1 MRHFLF
7 LQGMPC
13 DFFRAVADELQGQG
27 HRASRINL
35 CFADW
40 LFWHDSRAT
49 SYRGRLA
56 DWEGFLRGFI
66 SRQAVTDIVLL
77 GEQRKYHR
85 QAVALALQMG
95 VRVMATDF
103 GYFRPDWITLEP
115 NGMGGSST
123 MPRDPAVIL
132 AQARDLP
139 AVDFTPM
146 FHDSDWRMSAG
157 DLVGSLGNVLLKP
170 LYPFYQQSIE
180 RPHPLAY
187 FPAMGWALL
196 RKSRAARN
204 AQRSYQQLRE
214 AGRPFFVFPL
224 QLDHDFQIR
233 AYSPYKGM
241 GEALDEVLASF
252 AEHAPADCDLLV
264 KTHPWDPGL
273 IHWKRWIAR
282 SASRLGIAGRVHYLE
297 GGSLDDM
304 MRDARGVVTV
314 NSTSGLRAL
323 QLGRPVQVLGQAVY
337 HVHGL
342 THASGLHAFWADPP
356 LPDAALLDAFIRLLV
371 ARTQL
376 RGVFF
381 HPEGQRTALAGFV
394 QRLQSCPGQYSAAHG
409 ILRDGPAM
417 VQQKKF

>member
-13 DFFRAVADELQGQG
+13 DFFRVVADELQRQG

-40 LFWHDSRAT
+40 LFWHDDRAT
-49 SYRGRLA
+49 SFRGRLA
-56 DWEGFLRGFI
+56 DWEGFLRDFI
-66 SRQAVTDIVLL
+66 VRQAVTDIVLL

-85 QAVALALQMG
+85 QAVALARQMG

-115 NGMGGSST
+115 NGMGAEST
-123 MPRDPAVIL
+123 MPRDPAEIL

-139 AVDFTPM
+139 AVDFTPV
-146 FHDSDWRMSAG
+146 FKDSDWRMSVG
-157 DLVGSLGNVLLKP
+157 DLAGSLGNVLFKL

-180 RPHPLAY
+180 RPHALVY
-187 FPAMGWALL
+187 FPAMGRALL
-196 RKSRAARN
+196 RKSRAARE
-204 AQRSYQQLRE
+204 AKRTYQQLRQT
-214 AGRPFFVFPL
+214 GRPFFVFPL

-252 AEHAPADCDLLV
+252 AAHAPTGCDLLI

-273 IHWKRWIAR
+273 IDWKHWIAR
-282 SASRLGIAGRVHYLE
+282 SAGRLGIAGRVHYLD

-304 MRDARGVVTV
+304 MRDACGVVTV

-323 QLGRPVQVLGQAVY
+323 QLGRPVQVLGRAVY
-337 HVHGL
+337 EVQGL
-342 THASGLHAFWADPP
+342 THASSLQAFWTDPP
-356 LPDAALLDAFIRLLV
+356 QPDAPLLDAFIRLLV
-371 ARTQL
+371 DRTQL

-381 HPEGQRTALAGFV
+381 HPQGKRAAVAGV
-394 QRLQSCPGQYSAAHG
+394 VRRL
-409 ILRDGPAM
+409 I
-417 VQQKKF
+417 